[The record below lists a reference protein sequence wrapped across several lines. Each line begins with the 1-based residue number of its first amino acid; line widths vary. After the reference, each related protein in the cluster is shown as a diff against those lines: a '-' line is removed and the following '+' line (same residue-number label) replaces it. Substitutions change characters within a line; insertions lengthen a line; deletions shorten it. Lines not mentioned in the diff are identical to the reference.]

1 MFYGR
6 LLNMKK
12 QEILCTPYGEMCD
25 MVSCFSIFRGAEPK
39 AAQKHYSYDEAMRL
53 L

>member
-6 LLNMKK
+6 LLNMEK

-39 AAQKHYSYDEAMRL
+39 TGQRNYSYDEVMQLR
-53 L
+53 